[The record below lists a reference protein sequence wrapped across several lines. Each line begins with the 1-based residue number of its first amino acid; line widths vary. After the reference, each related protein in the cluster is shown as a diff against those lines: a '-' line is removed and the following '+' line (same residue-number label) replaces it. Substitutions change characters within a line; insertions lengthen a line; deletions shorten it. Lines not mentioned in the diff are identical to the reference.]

1 MTHLWADGRVGA
13 LRPSLRPSGCFAP
26 PVQEDEIA
34 PLERLGARKVRGMLT
49 EEEFAA
55 QTVQLL
61 GG

>member
-1 MTHLWADGRVGA
+1 
-13 LRPSLRPSGCFAP
+13 
-26 PVQEDEIA
+26 VQEDEIA